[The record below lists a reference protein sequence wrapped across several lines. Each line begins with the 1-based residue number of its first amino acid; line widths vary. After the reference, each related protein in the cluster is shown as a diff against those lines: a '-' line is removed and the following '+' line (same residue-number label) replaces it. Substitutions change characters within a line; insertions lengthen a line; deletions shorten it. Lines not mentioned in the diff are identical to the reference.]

1 MKRIISVLVVA
12 ISLSMIMPAQAQIKL
27 GVKGGLNL
35 ASTLSDAWKD
45 KANADNY
52 TGFFIGPM
60 VDITIPIVGLGIDG
74 ALMYSQKGNK
84 INDQTMKQQGLE
96 IPLNLKYSFGLGSL
110 ASLYLAAGPSFF
122 FNMGSDDKLTFN
134 NVEGSLRY
142 KKSEVA
148 INLGAGLKLFKHLQ
162 VGVNY
167 NMPFT
172 DSAKA
177 DVSGGADIG
186 DVWTVLKGKSYKT
199 KVWQV
204 SVAYIF

>member
-1 MKRIISVLVVA
+1 MKKIIGILLVVVL
-12 ISLSMIMPAQAQIKL
+12 SLSMSTSVHAQIKF

-35 ASTLSDAWKD
+35 ANNLSKAWKD

-60 VDITIPIVGLGIDG
+60 IDINIPIVNLGVDG

-84 INDQTMKQQGLE
+84 LEGKTMKQQGLE
-96 IPLNLKYSFGLGSL
+96 IPLNLKYSIGLGSL
-110 ASLYLAAGPSFF
+110 ASVYFAAGPSFF
-122 FNMGSDDKLTFN
+122 FNMGSDDKLNIGNEVGKLT
-134 NVEGSLRY
+134 Y
-142 KKSEVA
+142 KNAEVA
-148 INLGAGLKLFKHLQ
+148 VNLGAGVKLLKHLQ

-177 DVSGGADIG
+177 KIDNPVSEG
-186 DVWTVLKGKSYKT
+186 WKVLNGKAFKT

-204 SVAYIF
+204 SLAYIF